1 MTPEKELVSLLSARS
16 LTFACAE
23 SCTGGMIAERITR
36 VPGASAV
43 FLGGVV
49 SYAYSVKEKVLGVSA
64 EVLAEK
70 GAFCDEVAEQMA
82 EGVRTLT
89 GADVSASTTGVA
101 GPGPAEGKPAGLV
114 YTAVSFGGKTVVAE
128 NRFFGTREEV
138 RAQAA
143 AKAMEMAIEIIAEK
157 R

>member
-1 MTPEKELVSLLSARS
+1 MTPEKELVFLLSARA
-16 LTFACAE
+16 LTLACAE
-23 SCTGGMIAERITR
+23 SCTGGLLAEKVTC

-70 GAFCDEVAEQMA
+70 GAFCPEVAEQMA
-82 EGVRTLT
+82 HGVRALV
-89 GADVSASTTGVA
+89 GADVSVATTGVA

-114 YTAVSFGGKTVVAE
+114 YIAASFGEKTVVAE
-128 NRFFGTREEV
+128 NHFVGTREEV
-138 RAQAA
+138 REQAA
-143 AKAMEMAIEIIAEK
+143 NKALEMAIEIISKK